1 LSGYSIKLLPFL
13 AVAAALFGGV
23 YFYIGINTMLLGAP
37 GWGALIAIFGAMG
50 VLLAVALWRMRK
62 RLLRR
67 ASEDQPPNSG
77 T

>member
-1 LSGYSIKLLPFL
+1 MSGYSVKLMPFL

-23 YFYIGINTMLLGAP
+23 YVYIGINSMLLGAP
-37 GWGALIAIFGAMG
+37 GWGALITIFGAMG

-62 RLLRR
+62 RLGRR
-67 ASEDQPPNSG
+67 ASEHGQSNDR